1 VQSYFFPDNTV
12 FINFALIDRLDLLRA
27 FLGSRG
33 RVTEAVE
40 YEINRSKRHVAALG
54 KVDVVEWFGVIIEIE
69 SDDARKAVQNLR
81 KYSFGGTDEDELEH
95 LGESQTIFV
104 VTTVDEY
111 KSSTVVTDDRA
122 AYHLAR
128 GRGCLVKDTIGV
140 LQHLSAIQEITPQEA
155 FEIAVA
161 IREAGP
167 DGRSFVTD
175 FSSARD
181 F

>member
-1 VQSYFFPDNTV
+1 MQSYFFPDNTV
-12 FINFALIDRLDLLRA
+12 FINFALIDRLDLLST

-33 RVTEAVE
+33 RITEAVE

-54 KVDVVEWFGVIIEIE
+54 KVDVAKWFDVIIEIDD
-69 SDDARKAVQNLR
+69 DDAKRAVQNLR

-104 VTTVDEY
+104 VTTMDEY
-111 KSSTVVTDDRA
+111 KSSTVITDDRA
-122 AYHLAR
+122 AYHLAE
-128 GRGCLVKDTIGV
+128 GRGCLVKDTVGV
-140 LQHLSAIQEITPQEA
+140 LKHLCAIQEITPQDA

-167 DGRSFVTD
+167 DGRSFVTT